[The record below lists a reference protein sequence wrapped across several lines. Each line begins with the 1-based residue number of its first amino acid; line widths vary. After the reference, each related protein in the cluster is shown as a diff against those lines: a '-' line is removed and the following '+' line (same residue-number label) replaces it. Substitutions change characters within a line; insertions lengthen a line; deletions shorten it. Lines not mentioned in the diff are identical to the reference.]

1 MLLAA
6 VRKIC
11 RAGTR
16 HQIAIEPAAAG
27 YSPFRDFVH
36 CRFADAGR
44 RWVWLRSPTAGIRKP
59 SQGQTNHHPCRRSLR
74 ATAVLPATDQV
85 RKFPLIGASC
95 QRQGDL
101 SIVAFDSGGQIVLRR
116 RSSAWPLRAS
126 SRISRRARGL
136 PQRAFRKPNAAP
148 AGRRFISCQDQCARD
163 IQLRTCD
170 Q

>member
-16 HQIAIEPAAAG
+16 HQIAIEPAAAA

-59 SQGQTNHHPCRRSLR
+59 SQQQTFRSG
-74 ATAVLPATDQV
+74 P
-85 RKFPLIGASC
+85 
-95 QRQGDL
+95 
-101 SIVAFDSGGQIVLRR
+101 
-116 RSSAWPLRAS
+116 
-126 SRISRRARGL
+126 
-136 PQRAFRKPNAAP
+136 
-148 AGRRFISCQDQCARD
+148 
-163 IQLRTCD
+163 
-170 Q
+170 

>member
-59 SQGQTNHHPCRRSLR
+59 SQFHHYRSVGFR
-74 ATAVLPATDQV
+74 SISAVSHSFEGEKTAPSTTAHL
-85 RKFPLIGASC
+85 LW
-95 QRQGDL
+95 
-101 SIVAFDSGGQIVLRR
+101 GGSDNNCVPTVFVVC
-116 RSSAWPLRAS
+116 W
-126 SRISRRARGL
+126 
-136 PQRAFRKPNAAP
+136 
-148 AGRRFISCQDQCARD
+148 
-163 IQLRTCD
+163 
-170 Q
+170 